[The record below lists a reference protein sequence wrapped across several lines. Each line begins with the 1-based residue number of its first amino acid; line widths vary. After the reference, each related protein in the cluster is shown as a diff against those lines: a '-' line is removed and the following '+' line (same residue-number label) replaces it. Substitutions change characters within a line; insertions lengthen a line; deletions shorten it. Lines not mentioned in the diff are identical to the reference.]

1 MIKFLPLIKTISW
14 YFFHFAMVASLGT
27 MITSDYTVGLKLA
40 SAELIF
46 ETILYFGHET
56 IWEKVRKAWIS

>member
-1 MIKFLPLIKTISW
+1 MKFPLIKTISW
-14 YFFHFAMVASLGT
+14 YIIHFIMVSGIATWISGNHK
-27 MITSDYTVGLKLA
+27 VGFAIA

-56 IWEKVRKAWIS
+56 IWEKIRKSWN